1 MSQNDYFNSLL
12 RLTLEYASE
21 AGYKLEKA
29 NLDLQNLQTKFNLLQ
44 NKMNKDQ
51 TKIWMNGIVMYDS
64 ECKNPCCNS
73 KKADIDNESSDGD
86 SDNVPTNGFDY
97 EDVDYVP
104 SNEFDY
110 ESSEE
115 VSKQEQIKKE
125 LETVKALLENL
136 KQKGVKFR
144 NLKSFWAQLNSKIEG
159 KKQKRKTRSKKLKR
173 AYKILS
179 GGNKLPNPVT
189 KSD

>member
-1 MSQNDYFNSLL
+1 MSQNDTFNSLL
-12 RLTLEYASE
+12 RLTLEYANE
-21 AGYKLEKA
+21 VGYKLEKA
-29 NLDLQNLQTKFNLLQ
+29 NLDLENLQNKFNLLQ
-44 NKMNKDQ
+44 NKMEEEKRYKTVGVQ
-51 TKIWMNGIVMYDS
+51 TEQGTRYTR
-64 ECKNPCCNS
+64 EEY
-73 KKADIDNESSDGD
+73 ESDDD

-144 NLKSFWAQLNSKIEG
+144 NMKSFWAQLNEKIEG
-159 KKQKRKTRSKKLKR
+159 KKRKKKTRSKKLKR

-179 GGNKLPNPVT
+179 GGNNLSNPVT
-189 KSD
+189 KSN